1 MQKIYTFQSN
11 RFGMDVYKRT
21 FIMQKKP
28 FPVLRKEYFKPSTE
42 VIIVRIDSILC
53 GSNEGVDEIPG
64 LW

>member
-1 MQKIYTFQSN
+1 
-11 RFGMDVYKRT
+11 
-21 FIMQKKP
+21 MQKKP